1 MKGCTIKSL
10 CGLVGLSRQAYYKG
24 KRVRERRQLDE
35 ETIIDE
41 VHTIRAKHP
50 RLGGLKLLEKLKP
63 VLPGAG
69 IQLGRDRLFDLLRRR
84 QMLVVRKKKSVRTTY
99 YDAALP
105 VFRNLLYELQIDAV
119 HQVWVA
125 DITYIETD
133 EGFIYLTLIT
143 DLHSRMIVGFNCGET
158 LVATESIQALKMAIA
173 QLPCGF
179 FPVHH
184 SDRGSQFCCHEY
196 VAIAQAAGLPISMT
210 EQNHC
215 YENCYA
221 ERVNG
226 ILKNE
231 YNLDLRFRSKTHAH
245 RAITQAIGLYNH
257 HRPHRSLKMKSPG
270 QVHQSAA

>member
-1 MKGCTIKSL
+1 MKGFTIKGL
-10 CGLVGLSRQAYYKG
+10 CELVGLSRQAYYKG
-24 KRVRERRQLDE
+24 KRVRQRRQLDE
-35 ETIIDE
+35 EKIIKE
-41 VHTIRAKHP
+41 VHTIRAMHP

-63 VLPGAG
+63 VLPKAG
-69 IQLGRDRLFDLLRRR
+69 IELGRDRFFDLLRRR
-84 QMLVVRKKKSVRTTY
+84 QMLVKRKKKSVRTTY

-105 VFRNLLYELQIDAV
+105 VFRNLLYERKIDAV

-143 DLHSRMIVGFNCGET
+143 DLHSRMIVGFNSGET
-158 LVATESIQALKMAIA
+158 LVAAESIKALKMAIA
-173 QLPCGF
+173 QLPPGF
-179 FPVHH
+179 SPVHH

-196 VAIAQAAGLPISMT
+196 VGIAQAAGLSISMT

-231 YNLDLRFRSKTHAH
+231 YNLDLRFRSKTHAL
-245 RAITQAIGLYNH
+245 RAINQAIGLYNY
-257 HRPHRSLKMKSPG
+257 HRPHRSLKMKSPN
-270 QVHQSAA
+270 QVHQVAA

>member
-24 KRVRERRQLDE
+24 KRVCERQQLDE
-35 ETIIDE
+35 ETIIKE
-41 VHTIRAKHP
+41 VRTIRARHP

-63 VLPGAG
+63 VLPEAG
-69 IQLGRDRLFDLLRRR
+69 IRLGRDRLFDLLRRR
-84 QMLVVRKKKSVRTTY
+84 QMLVLRKKKSVRTTY

-158 LVATESIQALKMAIA
+158 LVALESIQALKMAIA
-173 QLPCGF
+173 QLPSGF

-196 VAIAQAAGLPISMT
+196 VAIAQAAGLSISMT

-245 RAITQAIGLYNH
+245 RAITQAIDLYNH
-257 HRPHRSLKMKSPG
+257 HRPHRSLKMKSPN